1 MRSEEAL
8 PLTPYPSPLTRFCTM
23 SDYMQVLAEQAKQ
36 ENPAINQALDEA
48 LAELDAELEQL
59 CPQLQVEHIGPGVG
73 MADMGAEHVYRL
85 VVRHHTWDVF
95 KEGWSLKVC
104 DALENCEFR
113 PMWPI
118 QGTARLR
125 KKQVVQALP
134 EFFAGFAEAVRAA
147 GKAETSAARRIT
159 ELAAAFAR

>member
-1 MRSEEAL
+1 
-8 PLTPYPSPLTRFCTM
+8 M
-23 SDYMQVLAEQAKQ
+23 SDYIHFLAEQAKQ
-36 ENPAINQALDEA
+36 ENPAINRVLDEA

-59 CPQLQVEHIGPGVG
+59 CPELQVEYVGPGVG
-73 MADMGAEHVYRL
+73 MADMSAEHVYRL

-104 DALENCEFR
+104 DALENCEYR

-134 EFFAGFAEAVRAA
+134 EFFTGFAGAIDEA
-147 GKAETSAARRIT
+147 GKADTPAGRRVK
-159 ELAAAFAR
+159 ELAASFE